1 VISNG
6 RTKRRSSY
14 KKPAPDMQSDF
25 SESQASYRAA
35 KRSTRFQAK
44 RSGIP
49 SMGASADF
57 HYGNDTDYLWMS
69 EIARDIDR
77 NDCVAGQ
84 ILDRVVDNEVQGGFR
99 LNCMTGDEK
108 LDTDLEQRWT
118 EEASDP
124 VLSDVTG
131 TRTFHDQERLVA
143 REEKLVG
150 DIFALP
156 VGDEGV
162 RGAVQLIENYRC
174 RRPDNTKK
182 NIINGIELSK
192 LRQPIKYYFTNDTI
206 EARQQTFTR
215 NMSSVDANNGVDE
228 LTGMVFPNVW
238 HVLRQKRPS
247 QTRGITAFA
256 PLFDIIGIHDD
267 VQFSKLVQQQI
278 ASFFAII
285 RERDLGWQE
294 PDSGD
299 DTVEGLRSVDDSYG
313 QTQEEL
319 TPGMELNGLAGE
331 KIHLDNPNIPN
342 PEWFQHVKLLL
353 TFVGINL
360 GAPLVMVLMDAG
372 ETNFSGYRGAIDQ
385 ARLGFR
391 CNQRNRINKFY
402 RPYFNW
408 RLRTWLDD
416 DPDLLRRFLSNR
428 RKVNL
433 FRHEWGPPEWP
444 YIEPTKDA
452 LADLIRESNTL
463 TSPRRRAAERGTE
476 YSTIVREAVED
487 RANGIS
493 LAIEAADAINTKHGL
508 DGLESVTWQHLY
520 QPPMP
525 QGVTLQM
532 NAVGDVEEPAQ
543 PTQLTQPTPNEGK

>member
-1 VISNG
+1 
-6 RTKRRSSY
+6 
-14 KKPAPDMQSDF
+14 
-25 SESQASYRAA
+25 
-35 KRSTRFQAK
+35 
-44 RSGIP
+44 
-49 SMGASADF
+49 MGASADF
-57 HYGNDTDYLWMS
+57 HYGNDSDYLWMS

-108 LDTDLEQRWT
+108 LDTDLEQRWA

-124 VLSDVTG
+124 LLCDVTG

-156 VGDEGV
+156 VVDPDEGV

-182 NIINGIELSK
+182 NIVNGIELSK
-192 LRQPIKYYFTNDTI
+192 LRQPIRYYFTNDTI
-206 EARQQTFTR
+206 EARQQTFNN
-215 NMSSVDANNGVDE
+215 NMSPVDANDGVDE

-278 ASFFAII
+278 ASFFAIV
-285 RERDLGWQE
+285 RERDLNWQE

-299 DTVEGLRSVDDSYG
+299 DTVEGLRSVADSYG

-331 KIHLDNPNIPN
+331 KLRLDNPNIPN

-463 TSPRRRAAERGTE
+463 TSPRRRAAERGME
-476 YSTIVREAVED
+476 YSTIVREAIED
-487 RANGIS
+487 RASGIS
-493 LAIEAADAINTKHGL
+493 LAIEAADGINTKHGL

-532 NAVGDVEEPAQ
+532 NAVGDVEEPIN
-543 PTQLTQPTPNEGK
+543 TPITGNKNGTDDES